1 MTLSG
6 YYFTLQLCV
15 AARLCQSLVL
25 GVYSATMDPS
35 NEYILSSQKN
45 GWCLLEDIWSH
56 EDVDKLWAETEDDYL
71 KRSER

>member
-1 MTLSG
+1 MSLPLP
-6 YYFTLQLCV
+6 LQLCV

-25 GVYSATMDPS
+25 GVYSNSMDPN

-45 GWCLLEDIWSH
+45 GWCLLEDIWRH
-56 EDVDKLWAETEDDYL
+56 EDIEKLWSETGDDYL

>member
-1 MTLSG
+1 M
-6 YYFTLQLCV
+6 

-25 GVYSATMDPS
+25 GMYSSTMDPN

-45 GWCLLEDIWSH
+45 GWTLLEEVWNH
-56 EDVDKLWAETEDDYL
+56 ESIEKLWADTEDDYL

>member
-1 MTLSG
+1 MG
-6 YYFTLQLCV
+6 M
-15 AARLCQSLVL
+15 
-25 GVYSATMDPS
+25 YSATMDPS

-56 EDVDKLWAETEDDYL
+56 ENIEKLWSETEDDYL